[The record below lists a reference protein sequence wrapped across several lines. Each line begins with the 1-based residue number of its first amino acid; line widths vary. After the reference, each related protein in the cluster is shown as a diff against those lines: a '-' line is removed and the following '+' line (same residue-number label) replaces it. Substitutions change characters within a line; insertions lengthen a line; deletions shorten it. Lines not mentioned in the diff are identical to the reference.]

1 MHKIGDIIREH
12 RLSKNLTQ
20 EELGKKLFVSKQA
33 VSKWETGRTTPDIE
47 TIRTLCDIL
56 EINNDE
62 ILGGSITEVKT
73 KRNWLKIS
81 IAITVLCL
89 IFSILFSTAGG
100 FEYVRHYTQ
109 ASVCFLTVFSN
120 GELLTA
126 DEYTVE
132 NKQDW
137 KNYGN
142 GYKTRIDYGEVG
154 SIIKIYDDYE
164 IEYGF
169 TNLNKWHNVQIRLD
183 IEETNGQ
190 LTVRQTV
197 CYETEN
203 NFFEVYVTKA
213 STSTEK
219 YVSVYRGGA

>member
-81 IAITVLCL
+81 IA
-89 IFSILFSTAGG
+89 
-100 FEYVRHYTQ
+100 RKHPPP
-109 ASVCFLTVFSN
+109 
-120 GELLTA
+120 
-126 DEYTVE
+126 
-132 NKQDW
+132 
-137 KNYGN
+137 
-142 GYKTRIDYGEVG
+142 
-154 SIIKIYDDYE
+154 
-164 IEYGF
+164 
-169 TNLNKWHNVQIRLD
+169 
-183 IEETNGQ
+183 
-190 LTVRQTV
+190 
-197 CYETEN
+197 
-203 NFFEVYVTKA
+203 
-213 STSTEK
+213 
-219 YVSVYRGGA
+219 